1 MWRLRWALRRFK
13 QVSPRERRLIAEAIA
28 LLPLVHALQTCL
40 PFKRWRA
47 LLEEIP
53 LRRLREDPATVD
65 QIAWAVE
72 AARKWLPG
80 EYKCLPGAYAAH
92 LMLRRHGHASQVHVG
107 VGHDAAGRVEAHAW
121 VDCQGRTVIGLVEN
135 MERFVP
141 FPPLEAAP
149 LGSVSR

>member
-1 MWRLRWALRRFK
+1 MWRLRWALRRLK
-13 QVSPRERRLIAEAIA
+13 QVSPLERRLLAEAMA
-28 LLPLVHALQTCL
+28 LLPVVHALQSAL
-40 PFKRWRA
+40 PFTRWRA

-53 LRRLREDPATVD
+53 LGRLREEHGSVE

-72 AARKWLPG
+72 AARRWLPG

-92 LMLRRHGHASQVHVG
+92 LMLRRHGHASNVHVG
-107 VGHDAAGRVEAHAW
+107 VGRDAAGKVEAHAW

-141 FPPLEAAP
+141 FPPLDAAR
-149 LGSVSR
+149 SVSQ